1 MIRRVRR
8 PAPNANG
15 TGYTPGITSA
25 GVAGQTPPALQ
36 GLPVPLP
43 PADLPGRHHLLPAL
57 HYPDGSVT
65 DRLSTILNI
74 RNLKLPAVSRT
85 ALVVGTVVVLAIVG
99 GLIGWNVYKK
109 LSTNTVVAY
118 FPDTLALPFDPLGAL
133 VQARAT
139 LLTSWSVSAC

>member
-1 MIRRVRR
+1 M
-8 PAPNANG
+8 
-15 TGYTPGITSA
+15 
-25 GVAGQTPPALQ
+25 
-36 GLPVPLP
+36 
-43 PADLPGRHHLLPAL
+43 
-57 HYPDGSVT
+57 
-65 DRLSTILNI
+65 STILNI